1 MFESSCCCVEL
12 STHNFKHHHIKRNE
26 QTTSVA
32 LNCVVE
38 ELHYMLQ
45 CYSIVALQWSEAG
58 SVCQPCS
65 GREAVS
71 SRHRQT
77 DEQTDGQIDGR
88 AGGARWPMNR
98 RAKLA
103 PLYKSTHACWCWSGP
118 PLACVWF
125 CVHVSKHAV
134 CTFVFKFVHAHVWV
148 HIFASLQICMLL
160 SKYM

>member
-1 MFESSCCCVEL
+1 MFEWSCLLCR
-12 STHNFKHHHIKRNE
+12 TQHAQFQTPPHNKND

-45 CYSIVALQWSEAG
+45 CYSIVALHGWSEAG
-58 SVCQPCS
+58 SVCQPRS

-71 SRHRQT
+71 SQHWQT
-77 DEQTDGQIDGR
+77 DEQTDGQTDGR
-88 AGGARWPMNR
+88 ADGARWPMNR

-125 CVHVSKHAV
+125 CVHVSKCTV
-134 CTFVFKFVHAHVWV
+134 CTSVFKFVHAHVWV
-148 HIFASLQICMLL
+148 RIFCLIADMHASI
-160 SKYM
+160 